1 MTGFFLSEISLSHG
15 LVLSALLFITG
26 MLGFLLRR
34 NMLVS
39 LMCIELMMNG
49 ANLALVTYNRFN
61 PDSEAGQVMVI
72 LTIIIAAAEAAVG
85 LAIAVNL
92 YKFFG
97 EVRTDR
103 ASEMKG

>member
-1 MTGFFLSEISLSHG
+1 MIELWHC
-15 LVLSALLFITG
+15 LVLSAVLFFTG
-26 MLGFLLRR
+26 MTGFLLRR

-49 ANLALVTYNRFN
+49 AFLALVSYNRFN
-61 PDSEAGQVMVI
+61 PLTQDGQVMTLIGIV
-72 LTIIIAAAEAAVG
+72 IAAAEAAVG

-92 YKFFG
+92 YKFLG

>member
-1 MTGFFLSEISLSHG
+1 MMESIQLSHC
-15 LVLSALLFITG
+15 LVLSAVLFLTG
-26 MLGFLLRR
+26 MTGFLLRR
-34 NMLVS
+34 NMLVA

-49 ANLALVTYNRFN
+49 AFLALISYNRFN
-61 PDSEAGQVMVI
+61 PLTQDGQVMTIVG
-72 LTIIIAAAEAAVG
+72 IIIAAAEAAVG

-92 YKFFG
+92 FKFLG

>member
-1 MTGFFLSEISLSHG
+1 MTGTISMAHG
-15 LVLSALLFITG
+15 LVLSAVLFLIG
-26 MLGFLLRR
+26 MTGFLLRR

-49 ANLALVTYNRFN
+49 ANLALVTCNRFN
-61 PDSEAGQVMVI
+61 PGSEAGQAMVV

-92 YKFFG
+92 FKFFG

>member
-1 MTGFFLSEISLSHG
+1 MSWLFTEITLAHG
-15 LVLSALLFITG
+15 LVVSALLFAIG

-61 PDSEAGQVMVI
+61 PHGEAGQVMVV
-72 LTIIIAAAEAAVG
+72 LTIVIAAAEAAVG

-92 YKFFG
+92 FKFLG